1 MNEQVATPSF
11 HTYGGTAPENYE
23 RYFVPAIGLPLAT
36 ELRRDCPPGAPGSG
50 CSTWRAAPVS
60 SPGWRLTRSAPAG
73 HVTALDVN
81 PGMLAVARSVSSQAA
96 IEWREGI
103 AEDTQLPDADV

>member
-36 ELRRDCPPGAPGSG
+36 ELVETALLAPGSG

-60 SPGWRLTRSAPAG
+60 SPGWRLTGSAP
-73 HVTALDVN
+73 
-81 PGMLAVARSVSSQAA
+81 QA
-96 IEWREGI
+96 
-103 AEDTQLPDADV
+103 T